1 MRTRLISRH
10 NALVALVA
18 VMIVSLALTILT
30 FPVAL
35 IWAGQPIGNSA
46 AITADV
52 FGSAF
57 SVAFFAA
64 FTLAMAGQR
73 SRERSRR
80 NAL

>member
-1 MRTRLISRH
+1 MKTRLISRH
-10 NALVALVA
+10 NALVALVT

-30 FPVAL
+30 FPIAL
-35 IWAGQPIGNSA
+35 IWAGQPIGNGA

-57 SVAFFAA
+57 SVTFFAA
-64 FTLAMAGQR
+64 FALAMAGQR